1 MVRPP
6 TVSHLHATCSREGRS
21 RPTEKA
27 NGEGRLD
34 DRPPIRD
41 GHRMHR
47 RHEALAVGPL
57 HLDDVARAEIL
68 DRHDMAQPLSLAR
81 SEEHTSELQS
91 LMRISSA
98 AFCLKTKIRIANEY
112 RCITHTHN
120 IDIIIYITKSR

>member
-21 RPTEKA
+21 RPTEKS

-68 DRHDMAQPLSLAR
+68 DRHDMAQPLSLAGETGQVDQVR
-81 SEEHTSELQS
+81 SDEHTSELQS
-91 LMRISSA
+91 LMRISYA
-98 AFCLKTKIRIANEY
+98 VFCLKK
-112 RCITHTHN
+112 
-120 IDIIIYITKSR
+120 